1 MGEWVVVWVFFC
13 VWVGGW
19 VCSANAGSSTKF
31 IAGVPVLN
39 YHMAYDGEEV
49 LVEGET
55 EGEWIVMVNPGTSDK
70 QIHSMCQGAEHGC
83 KLEGHP
89 SEEQVIS
96 RSTACAKEQS
106 MAASWKATPVRNK

>member
-1 MGEWVVVWVFFC
+1 
-13 VWVGGW
+13 
-19 VCSANAGSSTKF
+19 
-31 IAGVPVLN
+31 
-39 YHMAYDGEEV
+39 MAYDGEQV
-49 LVEGET
+49 LVEGKT

-106 MAASWKATPVRNK
+106 MAASWKATPVRVVCHSSRCEAQSRLILLIFHGDVHVFVSNHAF

>member
-1 MGEWVVVWVFFC
+1 M
-13 VWVGGW
+13 
-19 VCSANAGSSTKF
+19 CSANAGRSTKF

-55 EGEWIVMVNPGTSDK
+55 EGECIVMVNPGTSDK

-89 SEEQVIS
+89 SEGGVPFFEMRGTEQ
-96 RSTACAKEQS
+96 AHFADFP
-106 MAASWKATPVRNK
+106 W